1 MVAFVYV
8 LIVIGILWI
17 FIGYGIYRRRLK
29 AFGETSNSI
38 IFSIFAAIILIVIL
52 FLTQVLTTVD
62 AGYIG
67 VQKLFGAVM
76 DGYEIEEGLHFKH
89 PLSEVIMVSYKTES
103 YTMTVTEGEG
113 ARSGDDR
120 IEAITND
127 GLTVWIDVTVMFHID
142 KTRASWIVRNRR
154 YSNLEEF
161 EDRYIRP
168 SIRAA
173 VREAISTFKS
183 DDMYA
188 HMRAE
193 VSNAIIETLRE
204 KLKQHGTNV
213 LSVEVRNIGLP
224 QQLKNS
230 IEQKLTAQQD
240 MQRMDYI
247 LEKEEKEA
255 ERKRI
260 EAEGI
265 KDKQRIINETLSQ
278 QYLNWYWMSSL
289 EKMGE
294 GSEKQIYYV
303 PINPSSGMPM
313 YFPMR

>member
-1 MVAFVYV
+1 MVAFVY
-8 LIVIGILWI
+8 IIIIFAILWI
-17 FIGYGIYRRRLK
+17 IFGYGLYKRRLK
-29 AFGETSNSI
+29 TVGNSNRPVL
-38 IFSIFAAIILIVIL
+38 FSIFGAGILIMIL
-52 FLTQVLTTVD
+52 ILSQVLTTVD

-89 PLSEVIMVSYKTES
+89 PLSEIIMVSYKTES
-103 YTMTVTEGEG
+103 YTMSVVQGEG
-113 ARSGDDR
+113 VREGDDR

-127 GLTVWIDVTVMFHID
+127 GLTVWIDVTIMFQID
-142 KTRASWIVRNRR
+142 KTKASWIVRNRR

-168 SIRAA
+168 SIRSA

-193 VSNAIIETLRE
+193 VSNSIMEALKE
-204 KLKQHGTNV
+204 KLAKHGTTV

-240 MQRMDYI
+240 MQRMEFV
-247 LEKEEKEA
+247 LQKEEKEA
-255 ERKRI
+255 ERKVI

-265 KDKQRIINETLSQ
+265 KQKQDIINSTLTN
-278 QYLNWYWMSSL
+278 QYLNWYWMSKL
-289 EKMGE
+289 QELGE
-294 GSEKQIYYV
+294 GSEKQVYYV

-313 YFPMR
+313 YFPLR

>member
-8 LIVIGILWI
+8 LMFFGIVWI
-17 FIGYGIYRRRLK
+17 FVAYGIYRRRTK
-29 AFGETSNSI
+29 MTGIQQNKWI
-38 IFSIFAAIILIVIL
+38 VGIFVGIAVVIFLL
-52 FLTQVLTTVD
+52 LTQVLTTVD

-113 ARSGDDR
+113 AKPGDDR

-127 GLTVWIDVTVMFHID
+127 GLTVWIDVTVMYQVD
-142 KTRASWIVRNRR
+142 KTKASWIVRNRR
-154 YSNLEEF
+154 YSNISEYEH
-161 EDRYIRP
+161 RYIRP
-168 SIRAA
+168 SIRSS

-193 VSNAIIETLRE
+193 VSNAILDVLRD
-204 KLKQHGTNV
+204 KLNKHGANV
-213 LSVEVRNIGLP
+213 VSIEVRNIGLP
-224 QQLKNS
+224 QQLRNS

-240 MQRMDYI
+240 MERMDFV
-247 LEKEEKEA
+247 LKKEEKEA

-260 EAEGI
+260 EADGI

-278 QYLNWYWMSSL
+278 QYLNWFWMSKL
-289 EKMGE
+289 EKLGE